1 MKLKLLVAGVLA
13 AASFGAMAGDK
24 EITAIAD
31 GNTYTFDAEVGD
43 GILSGGHDLI
53 SLLGLGAGS
62 YNIGITVSGQYLN
75 FSGATSNLN
84 GTTGVAVDF
93 KNLSFYGV
101 DYSGAGPFTLDLA
114 GTTFADAANYSGTY
128 SVSAVPE
135 PETYGMLLGGLGLLG
150 FISRRRAAKK
160 AA

>member
-13 AASFGAMAGDK
+13 AASFGAMAGDLSF
-24 EITAIAD
+24 TPVVD
-31 GNTYTFDAEVGD
+31 GNTYTFNAVEGD
-43 GILSGGHDLI
+43 GILSDGHDLI
-53 SLLGLGAGS
+53 SLLGLGSGT
-62 YNIGITVSGQYLN
+62 YNVGITVSGQNLT

-84 GTTGVAVDF
+84 GATGVVLDF
-93 KNLSFYGV
+93 NNLSFFGV
-101 DYSGAGPFTLDLA
+101 KYSGNGPFVLDLA
-114 GTTFADAANYSGTY
+114 GTATAGANYSGTY